1 MSINIT
7 MPRLSDT
14 MEVGT
19 IIKWNVKEGEKVSA
33 GDVLADVETDKA
45 TMEMQVYD
53 DGTIAKILVDEGQQV
68 EVGRTIAVLAE
79 AGEQV
84 GDSPTKTKPNGS
96 AKAPADA
103 KTDTSRSRDSGA
115 ARARQGEPPRESED
129 EPELQQLEAE
139 PTADAKPPPH
149 SKADAKAS
157 PKAESKSS
165 ARRATAGE
173 ESAPDENRAA
183 PHGRIRISPLA
194 RSLAEDHDIDLRS
207 LSGSGPS
214 GRIIKRDV
222 MAAIE
227 AGEETK
233 AAVPP
238 AARRRQDTSE
248 LATTVRMPQ
257 SSPPAAPQRGAYG
270 PILPQR
276 IPLSNMRQVIAKRL
290 IESKTTIPHYQ
301 VTVRLNMDPLLELRE
316 DLNGQLQE
324 QGVKLSV
331 NDFLVRA
338 CALAMHQHPM
348 LNASWGGDHV
358 EVHGEVNIGIAI
370 ALPEE
375 RGGGLVVGTIRNAD
389 MLALRDISAE
399 SRRLAEKA
407 RAKGLSL
414 EEMSDSTI
422 TISNL
427 GMFGVEEFT
436 AIINPPNC
444 AILAVGAAR
453 ELPVVRDGQIAVG
466 REMAVTASF
475 DHRLIDGAT
484 GAQFL
489 QSLKQLVEHPAT
501 MLV

>member
-33 GDVLADVETDKA
+33 GDVVADVETDKA

-79 AGEQV
+79 AGEKV
-84 GDSPTKTKPNGS
+84 SETKEN
-96 AKAPADA
+96 AAP
-103 KTDTSRSRDSGA
+103 SRSSASTAVDVKADTPKGKEKKSA
-115 ARARQGEPPRESED
+115 SRQAEPAKENGEK
-129 EPELQQLEAE
+129 EPELELPDDDAAQRASATTEQQRE
-139 PTADAKPPPH
+139 PRP
-149 SKADAKAS
+149 
-157 PKAESKSS
+157 
-165 ARRATAGE
+165 ARRVANE
-173 ESAPDENRAA
+173 AA
-183 PHGRIRISPLA
+183 PATTPRKDAASDGRIRVSPLA
-194 RSLAEDHDIDLRS
+194 RNLAEDHGIDLRS
-207 LSGSGPS
+207 IGGSGPG

-222 MAAIE
+222 MAAID

-238 AARRRQDTSE
+238 AAKRREPSE
-248 LATTVRMPQ
+248 LATTVRMPDAA
-257 SSPPAAPQRGAYG
+257 PPATTRRSAYG
-270 PILPQR
+270 PIQSRR
-276 IPLSNMRQVIAKRL
+276 IALSNMRQVIARRL

-301 VTVRLNMDPLLELRE
+301 VTVRLNMDPLLAMRE
-316 DLNGQLQE
+316 DLNGQLE
-324 QGVKLSV
+324 DQGVKLSV
-331 NDFLVRA
+331 NDFLVRG

-348 LNASWGGDHV
+348 LNSSWGEDHV

-375 RGGGLVVGTIRNAD
+375 RGGGLVVGTIRSAD
-389 MLALRDISAE
+389 MLALRDVSAE

-407 RAKGLSL
+407 RDKGLTL
-414 EEMSDSTI
+414 DEMSDSTI

-427 GMFGVEEFT
+427 GMFGVDDFT

-444 AILAVGAAR
+444 AILAVGSAQ
-453 ELPVVRDGQIAVG
+453 ELPVVRDGQIVVG
-466 REMAVTASF
+466 REMAITASF
-475 DHRLIDGAT
+475 DHRIIDGAT
-484 GAQFL
+484 GAKFL
-489 QSLKQLVEHPAT
+489 QTLKQLIEHPAT
-501 MLV
+501 LLV